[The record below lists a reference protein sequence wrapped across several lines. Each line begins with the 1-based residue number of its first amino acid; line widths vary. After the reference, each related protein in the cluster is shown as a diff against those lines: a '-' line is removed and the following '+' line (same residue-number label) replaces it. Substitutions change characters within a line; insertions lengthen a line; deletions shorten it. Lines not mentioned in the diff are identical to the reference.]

1 MKIKSCFTRLYSY
14 LSDKSKALY
23 IENII
28 ASAVCGFLFA
38 TLIGIKTNKTVYTDL
53 SFVGNSSILFF
64 AAVTIVFAAMLLLIS
79 AILKSNRAIVLTLLM
94 LSMLFGIAV
103 CNGNIGNIWLGA
115 GIATCALIASV
126 WAAGKSLSSLGDVLS
141 NRRIVFIC
149 VCVLFAVF
157 SVVMSLICI
166 WRYRSFSSNAFD
178 LGIFAQMFEYMKTTG
193 LPYTTC
199 ERNTLLSHFAVHFS
213 PFFYLLL
220 PGYFVFPSVEYLL
233 CAQAVCVA
241 LGVFA
246 VFGIA
251 KALGLSGKVSFCLC
265 VIYTFYPSMSAGLL
279 YDFHENKFL
288 SVCILFT
295 IYFLLK
301 RRFVGFYLCAFAL
314 CSIKEDSAIYLFA
327 IALFMLLSQK
337 LFKHGAITLVAS
349 LVYFVFALEMVK
361 LFGGS
366 GSEFGYRYDGFDLGD
381 GASVASIIKTVLLDF
396 GYAVSQIFQKEKIE
410 FILWMFLPV
419 MFAPFM
425 SKRISY
431 LSLITPMLIVNLL
444 SSWQYQ
450 YDYSFQYT
458 YGTGALIIV
467 CAMLALK
474 DMSPRIRR
482 TVVTAGVIV
491 SVSLTTP
498 LMTDRASGYF
508 NRYYSNKERFESNT
522 EFLRNTLPKDAFIVA
537 DGYFIPIMYKHKN
550 LYLDP
555 YNAEDEDMVDYY
567 VLNRDSDSIKKINT
581 DKFKLLAQQNEIVIY
596 QKISA
601 REGE

>member
-1 MKIKSCFTRLYSY
+1 MKSFFSRLYSY
-14 LSDKSKALY
+14 LSDKSNALY

-28 ASAVCGFLFA
+28 ASVVCGFLLA
-38 TLIGIKTNKTVYTDL
+38 TLIGIATNKAVYTDL

-64 AAVTIVFAAMLLLIS
+64 AAVTIVFAAILLLAS
-79 AILKSNRAIVLTLLM
+79 VLLKSDRAIVLALLT

-103 CNGNIGNIWLGA
+103 CFGNIGNIWLGA
-115 GIATCALIASV
+115 GIATGALIVSV
-126 WAAGKSLSSLGDVLS
+126 WAAGKSLSSFGDVLS

-157 SVVMSLICI
+157 SVVMSLACI
-166 WRYRSFSSNAFD
+166 WRYRSFTAHAFD

-193 LPYTTC
+193 LPYSTC
-199 ERNTLLSHFAVHFS
+199 ERNNLISHFAVHFS

-220 PGYFVFPSVEYLL
+220 PGYFIFPSVEYLL
-233 CAQAVCVA
+233 CAQAVGVA

-246 VFGIA
+246 VLGIA
-251 KALGLSGKVSFCLC
+251 KALGFSGKVSFCLC
-265 VIYTFYPSMSAGLL
+265 VIYTFYPSMSIGTLF
-279 YDFHENKFL
+279 DFHENKFL

-301 RRFVGFYLCAFAL
+301 RRFVGFYLCALAL

-349 LVYFVFALEMVK
+349 LLYFVFALEMVK
-361 LFGGS
+361 AFGGS
-366 GSEFGYRYDGFDLGD
+366 GSEFAYRYEGFDLG
-381 GASVASIIKTVLLDF
+381 GGSSVMSIIKTVLLDF

-444 SSWQYQ
+444 SSWHYQ
-450 YDYSFQYT
+450 YDYGYQYT

-474 DMSPRIRR
+474 DMPPRLRR

-491 SVSLTTP
+491 SISLTVP
-498 LMTDRASGYF
+498 LVTDRASGYF
-508 NRYYSNKERFESNT
+508 NKYYSKKEQFESDA
-522 EFLRNTLPKDAFIVA
+522 EFLRNAMPNDAFIVA
-537 DGYFIPIMYKHKN
+537 DGYLIPIMYKYKN
-550 LYLDP
+550 LYTDP
-555 YNAEDEDMVDYY
+555 YLAAKDGMVDYY
-567 VLNRDSDSIKKINT
+567 VLNCESESAENIDT
-581 DKFKLLAQQNEIVIY
+581 DKFRLFAQQNEIVIY

-601 REGE
+601 KEGE